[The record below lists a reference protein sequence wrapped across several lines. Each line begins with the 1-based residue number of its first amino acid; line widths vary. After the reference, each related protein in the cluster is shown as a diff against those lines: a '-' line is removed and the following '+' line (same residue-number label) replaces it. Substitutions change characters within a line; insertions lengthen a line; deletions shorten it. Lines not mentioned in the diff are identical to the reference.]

1 MLFRKR
7 AWDMMREEFAWV
19 DESAS
24 LAEVVRVLR
33 LSQQATPENN
43 VVLVLAK
50 SGNETRKLKGAVS
63 VWKVL
68 EAVDECVLRDPELK
82 VVEESDFD
90 KAFARACAVC
100 VQTPLSGYMEA
111 DVPVLKP
118 SDPLPVVLELFLRKR
133 RGWAV
138 VEENGRVL
146 GVVLVADVY
155 RELSRDIVGAL

>member
-33 LSQQATPENN
+33 ASQAVHPENN
-43 VVLVLAK
+43 VVLVLGKA
-50 SGNETRKLKGAVS
+50 GGQDRALKGAVS

-68 EAVDECVLRDPELK
+68 EAVDECVLRDPKLK

-90 KAFARACAVC
+90 KTFARACAVC
-100 VQTPLSGYMEA
+100 THTALSGHLEP

-118 SDPLPVVLELFLRKR
+118 SDPMPVVLELFLRKK

-138 VEENGRVL
+138 VEENGKVL
-146 GVVLVADVY
+146 GVVLVADLY
-155 RELSRDIVGAL
+155 RELSADMVGVF